1 MISWKKIL
9 YGLTLFIVA
18 GIASL
23 SGAIIGGIAMYQA
36 GVKNQ
41 YTEISSAEK
50 EAIEVPV
57 ENKTEL
63 LLDEIVETQTVESVV
78 ETLPALTN
86 EELYINIETPITDA
100 VEKVGP
106 AVVTVVGTIPGQD
119 TVFGRTGDAP
129 VSGSGVIISEQGYV
143 LTNQHV
149 VEDTRD
155 IYVIFADGKEESAQ
169 LIGGDVFSDIAVLKV
184 EGEMPAVATLGNS
197 DALKPGETAIA
208 IGSPLG
214 DFKNTV
220 TVGVISAMGRSID
233 ISQNYQ
239 MEGLIQTDAAINQGN
254 SGGPLVNLAG
264 EVIGINTLIVRGNGY
279 GSAVAEGLGFSIP
292 ANTVSAI
299 SQQIIEKGYVAYPYL
314 GIRWQ
319 WITPN
324 IAYRYGLPV
333 ESGAYISNIEPDSPA
348 AIAGL
353 QAGDIIT
360 QIGNQPLDDEHP
372 FINVLYNFS
381 AGETTTLE
389 LIRGQET
396 LNFEIML
403 GEHPN
408 P

>member
-1 MISWKKIL
+1 M
-9 YGLTLFIVA
+9 
-18 GIASL
+18 
-23 SGAIIGGIAMYQA
+23 
-36 GVKNQ
+36 
-41 YTEISSAEK
+41 
-50 EAIEVPV
+50 
-57 ENKTEL
+57 
-63 LLDEIVETQTVESVV
+63 VES
-78 ETLPALTN
+78 LPALTSD
-86 EELYINIETPITDA
+86 EFYINIETPITNA

-106 AVVTVVGTIPGQD
+106 AVVTVVGTIPGQN
-119 TVFGRTGDAP
+119 TVFGRTGDSP
-129 VSGSGVIISEQGYV
+129 VSGSGVIISEQGYI

-155 IYVIFADGKEESAQ
+155 IYVIFADGKEEPAE

-184 EGEMPAVATLGNS
+184 DGEMPAVATVGNS
-197 DALKPGETAIA
+197 DTLKPGETAIA

-220 TVGVISAMGRSID
+220 TVGVISAIGRSID
-233 ISQNYQ
+233 ISQDYQ

-264 EVIGINTLIVRGNGY
+264 DVIGINTLIVRGNGY
-279 GSAVAEGLGFSIP
+279 GNAVAEGLGFSIP
-292 ANTVSAI
+292 ANTVQAI
-299 SQQIIEKGYVAYPYL
+299 SQQLIEKGYIAYPYL

-333 ESGAYISNIEPDSPA
+333 ESGAYISNIEPGSPA
-348 AIAGL
+348 AVAGL
-353 QAGDIIT
+353 QSGDIIT
-360 QIGNQPLDDEHP
+360 RIGDQSLDADHP

-381 AGETTTLE
+381 AGETTILE
-389 LIRGQET
+389 LIRGQEF
-396 LNFEIML
+396 LNIEITL